1 MLGPLGQRL
10 AKFSAQLYNLFEMMI
25 NSKILENNHQRPFR
39 GSFYVWKWR
48 AWTSYKNFIYQ
59 KPVYLQELKLN
70 PFPYLSSVY
79 IFQIIEIFPSLFCHC
94 LFIGLIRNPLDL
106 SCTRPGREY
115 CSRHLTDAVSSGW
128 TQIFWWPTR
137 GWVLLQLCPSMMSS
151 VWQSSPFP
159 LLSYSNLLLC
169 QYTAIPCAPGHITIF
184 HVLPFWR
191 REHWMAWGQAANLIC
206 LKGSDVQKKKT

>member
-10 AKFSAQLYNLFEMMI
+10 AKFSAQLYNLFEMMV

-48 AWTSYKNFIYQ
+48 AWTYYKNFIYQ

-115 CSRHLTDAVSSGW
+115 SSRHLTDAVRVFQGEHKYSGDLPEDEFSFNCVFQW
-128 TQIFWWPTR
+128 
-137 GWVLLQLCPSMMSS
+137 WVLSDK
-151 VWQSSPFP
+151 VHP
-159 LLSYSNLLLC
+159 LLFCLIVTCS
-169 QYTAIPCAPGHITIF
+169 CASTQLF
-184 HVLPFWR
+184 HVLRVTSQYSMSYHFGEESTEWL
-191 REHWMAWGQAANLIC
+191 EVKLQISYA
-206 LKGSDVQKKKT
+206 